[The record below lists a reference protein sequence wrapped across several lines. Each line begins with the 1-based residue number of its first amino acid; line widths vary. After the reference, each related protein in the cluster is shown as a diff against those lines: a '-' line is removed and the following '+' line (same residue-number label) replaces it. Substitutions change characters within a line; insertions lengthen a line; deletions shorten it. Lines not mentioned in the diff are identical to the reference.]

1 MSRKLETSV
10 YSLDGNSIWEV
21 ALKFERLCLQEI
33 NKFPETVFQGQDLI
47 NARDK
52 FNYKTQFDKLFT
64 LIKEF
69 YVKIN
74 GTQNMYNSI
83 FEEID
88 EAFMKVL
95 INERNNSTVK
105 TSKATW
111 TKDFKQKLDVFKLGY
126 NIEDL
131 YNKIGLVVS
140 RNDTAIMK
148 YAKLEMIPDLLN
160 TVYQYIEANEDTIE
174 FMNILREYRDDDGD
188 GFITALRKVEQEYEV
203 ISEQLKNEVILGLKE
218 TPELRNRLDIRST
231 LRLSRYEGSASNV
244 LRDVLIT
251 SNNMIHD
258 MNNKRVA
265 LQESIRQDERIV
277 TSIKEDNMLILDYL
291 NELSGMEEVEKN
303 YLESYNKVIDNMD
316 KIDLFV
322 KEL

>member
-21 ALKFERLCLQEI
+21 ALKFERLGLQEI

-47 NARDK
+47 NARDT

-111 TKDFKQKLDVFKLGY
+111 TKDFKQKLDVFKLGD

-188 GFITALRKVEQEYEV
+188 GFITALIKVELEYEV

-277 TSIKEDNMLILDYL
+277 SNIKKDNILIGKYL
-291 NELSGMEEVEKN
+291 KELSEMEEVEKN
-303 YLESYNKVIDNMD
+303 YFESFDKVVENMG
-316 KIDLFV
+316 KINTFV